1 MQYTRFKEP
10 KHTTVTMEVYM
21 YQPIYIDIYPSAK
34 EK

>member
-1 MQYTRFKEP
+1 MQYTKFKEP
-10 KHTTVTMEVYM
+10 KHTTMEVYM